1 MNAPMLA
8 TGDRNIANL
17 QFMIAYYS
25 FGIPIGILLAFR
37 FNMSL
42 VGLQI
47 GNIIAAFT
55 LNLTAFLVIRGI
67 NFQSKANK
75 IERRKNKKMRKSTNR
90 TQQFLQKEFYG
101 ERAQDMDDTEHLLA
115 EDQSNFKNSNL
126 ADTSSDSETRAT
138 DKLPDYSIWEVS
150 YPMYDELNV

>member
-1 MNAPMLA
+1 MPYIAIFSVLICTSKFMNAPMLA
-8 TGDRNIANL
+8 TGDRKIANL

-25 FGIPIGILLAFR
+25 FGIPIGILLAFK
-37 FNMSL
+37 FNMNL

-75 IERRKNKKMRKSTNR
+75 IERRKNKKMRKATNR
-90 TQQFLQKEFYG
+90 TQQFL
-101 ERAQDMDDTEHLLA
+101 
-115 EDQSNFKNSNL
+115 
-126 ADTSSDSETRAT
+126 
-138 DKLPDYSIWEVS
+138 
-150 YPMYDELNV
+150 